1 MTKAQTTPASDT
13 DRPTAR
19 QTIVLVG
26 LMGAGKTTVGRRL
39 ASDLGL
45 EFRDADHEI
54 EKAAGCTIPQIFET
68 YGEAAFR
75 EGERKV
81 ISRLL
86 DDAPHVLAT
95 GGGAFM
101 NDETRATI
109 KDRAVSVW
117 LDAEIPI
124 LLERV
129 SRKNN
134 RPLLKTGDPET
145 ILRKLAAERNPIYA
159 EADIRV
165 ESDGGAHEI
174 VVDKIVQALADWWN
188 ESND

>member
-1 MTKAQTTPASDT
+1 MHRPAAQ
-13 DRPTAR
+13 

-39 ASDLGL
+39 ARELGL
-45 EFRDADHEI
+45 EFLDADAEI
-54 EKAAGCTIPQIFET
+54 EKAAGCTIPEIFENF
-68 YGEAAFR
+68 GEPAFR
-75 EGERKV
+75 EGEQKV
-81 ISRLL
+81 ISRML

-101 NDETRATI
+101 NEETRAAI
-109 KDRAVSVW
+109 LAKSVSVW
-117 LDAEIPI
+117 LDADIPI

-145 ILRKLAAERNPIYA
+145 ILRNLAAERNPIYA
-159 EADIRV
+159 LADIRV
-165 ESDGGAHEI
+165 ESDGGAHET
-174 VVDKIVQALADWWN
+174 VVEAIITKLADWWQN
-188 ESND
+188 TPAKPNQD